1 MLDKIKNYRLQDD
14 TVVILYGSVVS
25 ITFLLITMAYQN
37 LKLIR

>member
-1 MLDKIKNYRLQDD
+1 MLDKIKNYRLQND

-25 ITFLLITMAYQN
+25 ITFLLITMAYEN